1 MAAEYTD
8 CRRCGGRPLMGG
20 APHLGEGCYLCR
32 PMSDSAAAAYNR
44 ARSWNH
50 TPSTPDHDTEP
61 TAVQVDRARAVEWG
75 GVDR

>member
-1 MAAEYTD
+1 
-8 CRRCGGRPLMGG
+8 MGG

-50 TPSTPDHDTEP
+50 TPSTPDHDAEP
-61 TAVQVDRARAVEWG
+61 TAEQVDRARAVEWG